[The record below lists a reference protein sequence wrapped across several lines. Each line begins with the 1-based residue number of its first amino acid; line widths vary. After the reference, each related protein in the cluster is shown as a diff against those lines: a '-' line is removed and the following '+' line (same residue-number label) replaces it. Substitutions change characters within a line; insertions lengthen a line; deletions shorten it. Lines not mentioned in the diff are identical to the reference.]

1 MTAIDSSLLAL
12 DPSDAMTVNLVE
24 AGLLPPLAKA
34 LLEGSAAELLSPV
47 RFQAPGGAPPTAPAP
62 ADDRRELGTALAAA
76 NDAYGHPEAEA
87 LAGKLADPA
96 TLVVITGQQPGLFGG
111 PLYSLSKAVA
121 AVRWAERL
129 EKAGQPAVALFW
141 VATEDHD
148 FRESSRATFFTQSGP
163 ETFDLGEDRSPLR
176 PMGLRELGPEVDRV
190 LAELREAIPGD
201 RFGSWVDQLGQWYR
215 PENGFGDAFSGLMV
229 YLLGRRAPLMVDS
242 LLPAL
247 KQAQAPWMRRL
258 VVQRHEVAAATA
270 ERDAAIEAA
279 GFSLQV
285 RPQPG
290 ASPLFLLHEGERRR
304 IEWQGED
311 RLRLRGVPKVE
322 RDVEWLLAVI
332 DREPEKVSAGVL
344 ARSAIQD
351 AVFGAGLQVL
361 GPGELAYLPQVA
373 PLYTLLG
380 IEAPSVALRPQVLV
394 LEEHVSKKM
403 AGGGL
408 PLPALVDPDLDLDE
422 QLAGSVGEEFLG
434 PARQQL
440 ETLLAGMEGPALE
453 LDTGLAGPW
462 SKTGEQMKRAL
473 ESFSGRV
480 KAASARRDQ
489 MARQRLETLRD
500 TVRPMNK
507 LQERVIAASHYP
519 GKYGR
524 GFSEAM
530 LEQLDEQ
537 DPITLQVVRP

>member
-1 MTAIDSSLLAL
+1 
-12 DPSDAMTVNLVE
+12 MTVNLVD
-24 AGLLPPLAKA
+24 AGLLPPLVKA
-34 LLEGSAAELLSPV
+34 FLEGSGAELLSPLQ
-47 RFQAPGGAPPTAPAP
+47 FQSPGGPLPTAPTP
-62 ADDRRELGTALAAA
+62 AGDRRELGAALATA
-76 NDAYGHPEAEA
+76 NDSYGHPEAEA
-87 LAGKLADPA
+87 LGRKLADPA

-111 PLYSLSKAVA
+111 PLYGLSKAVA

-129 EKAGQPAVALFW
+129 EQAGQPAVALFW

-148 FRESSRATFFTQSGP
+148 FRESSRATFFTQNGP

-190 LAELREAIPGD
+190 LADLREAIPGD

-215 PENGFGDAFSGLMV
+215 PENGFGEAFAGLMV
-229 YLLGRRAPLMVDS
+229 HLLGRRAPLMVDS

-258 VVQRHEVAAATA
+258 VVERHQVAAASA
-270 ERDAAIEAA
+270 ERDGAIEAA

-290 ASPLFLLHEGERRR
+290 TSPLFVLHEGQRRR

-311 RLRLRGVPKVE
+311 RLRLRGTPEVE

-332 DREPEKVSAGVL
+332 DREPEIVSAGVL

-351 AVFGAGLQVL
+351 AVFGTGLQVL

-373 PLYTLLG
+373 PLYTLLE

-394 LEEHVSKKM
+394 LEEHLLKKLE
-403 AGGGL
+403 GGGL
-408 PLPALVDPDLDLDE
+408 LLPALVDPDLELDE
-422 QLAGSVGEEFLG
+422 LLAGSVGEEFLG

-440 ETLLAGMEGPALE
+440 ETLLAGMEAPALE
-453 LDTGLAGPW
+453 LDAGLAGPW
-462 SKTGEQMKRAL
+462 RKTGEQMERAL

-489 MARQRLETLRD
+489 MARQRLESLRD
-500 TVRPMNK
+500 TVRPMNQ
-507 LQERVIAASHYP
+507 LQERVVATGHYP

>member
-1 MTAIDSSLLAL
+1 
-12 DPSDAMTVNLVE
+12 MTVNLVE
-24 AGLLPPLAKA
+24 AGLLPPLVRAFID
-34 LLEGSAAELLSPV
+34 GSGVDLLSPV
-47 RFQAPGGAPPTAPAP
+47 RFQTPGGPPPKAPTPAG
-62 ADDRRELGTALAAA
+62 DRRELGAALATA
-76 NDAYGHPEAEA
+76 NDSYGHPEAEA
-87 LAGKLADPA
+87 LGRKLADPA

-111 PLYSLSKAVA
+111 PLYGLSKAVA

-129 EKAGQPAVALFW
+129 EQAGQPAVALFW

-148 FRESSRATFFTQSGP
+148 FRESSRATFFTQNGP
-163 ETFDLGEDRSPLR
+163 QTFDLGEDRSPLL

-190 LAELREAIPGD
+190 LADLREAIPGD

-215 PENGFGDAFSGLMV
+215 PENGFGEAFAGLMV
-229 YLLGRRAPLMVDS
+229 HLLGRRAPLMVDS

-258 VVQRHEVAAATA
+258 VVERHQVAAASA
-270 ERDAAIEAA
+270 ERDGAIEAA

-290 ASPLFLLHEGERRR
+290 TSPLFVLHEGQRRR

-311 RLRLRGVPKVE
+311 RLRLRGTPEVE

-332 DREPEKVSAGVL
+332 DREPEIVSAGVL

-351 AVFGAGLQVL
+351 AVFGTGLQIL

-373 PLYTLLG
+373 PLYTLLE
-380 IEAPSVALRPQVLV
+380 IEAPSVALRPQALV
-394 LEEHVSKKM
+394 LEEHLLKKLE
-403 AGGGL
+403 GGGL
-408 PLPALVDPDLDLDE
+408 LLPALVDPDLESDE
-422 QLAGSVGEEFLG
+422 LLAGSVGEEFLG

-440 ETLLAGMEGPALE
+440 ETLLAGMEAPALE
-453 LDTGLAGPW
+453 LDAGLAGPW
-462 SKTGEQMKRAL
+462 RKTGEHMERAL

-500 TVRPMNK
+500 TVRPMNQ
-507 LQERVIAASHYP
+507 LQERVIATGHYP

>member
-1 MTAIDSSLLAL
+1 MTASDSFSSAQN
-12 DPSDAMTVNLVE
+12 PVDAMTVNLVD

-34 LLEGSAAELLSPV
+34 FLEGSGAELLSPLQ
-47 RFQAPGGAPPTAPAP
+47 FQSPGGPPPTAPTP
-62 ADDRRELGTALAAA
+62 AGDRRELGAALATA
-76 NDAYGHPEAEA
+76 NDIFGHPEAEA
-87 LAGKLADPA
+87 LGRKLADPA

-111 PLYSLSKAVA
+111 PLYGLSKAVA

-129 EKAGQPAVALFW
+129 EQAGQPAVALFW

-148 FRESSRATFFTQSGP
+148 FRESSRATFFTRNGP

-176 PMGLRELGPEVDRV
+176 PMGLRELGPEVDRI
-190 LAELREAIPGD
+190 LADLREAIPGD

-215 PENGFGDAFSGLMV
+215 PDNGFGEAFAGLMV
-229 YLLGRRAPLMVDS
+229 HLLGRRAPLMVDS

-258 VVQRHEVAAATA
+258 VVERHQVAAASA
-270 ERDAAIEAA
+270 ERDGAIEAA

-290 ASPLFLLHEGERRR
+290 TSPLFVLHEGQRRR

-311 RLRLRGVPKVE
+311 RLRLRGTPEVE

-332 DREPEKVSAGVL
+332 DREPEIVSAGVL

-351 AVFGAGLQVL
+351 AVFGTGLQIL

-373 PLYTLLG
+373 PLYTLLE
-380 IEAPSVALRPQVLV
+380 IEAPAVALRPQVLV
-394 LEEHVSKKM
+394 LEEHLLKKLE
-403 AGGGL
+403 GGGL
-408 PLPALVDPDLDLDE
+408 LLPALVDPDLELDE

-440 ETLLAGMEGPALE
+440 ETLLAGMEAPALE
-453 LDTGLAGPW
+453 LDAGLAGPW
-462 SKTGEQMKRAL
+462 LKTGEQMERAL

-500 TVRPMNK
+500 TVRPMNQ
-507 LQERVIAASHYP
+507 LQERVIATGHYP